1 MSMPRQRLRNRLMLA
16 FAAFALFVAGLFGL
30 YAISFMYATED
41 AFFDAALAQEAAT
54 LQQRRGSSAHW
65 PQPQAAYMRVHTD
78 RGSLPADLRAAFADE
93 PERREFAGRDGRH
106 YHLRSLAPDGDPD
119 GPWLVAEVGRQ
130 LVVRPMRDRVLSLLA
145 WSALATLGVALAIG
159 YWLARRTTA
168 PLSALAAEVAT
179 LSPERLPTRL
189 STRTAD
195 DEVGVL
201 AQGLSALIERTLA
214 FVAREREFTRDASH
228 ELRTPLAVIRSTS
241 EQLLAEPALSAQG
254 RRHLHYLQQS
264 ALRLEQTVTAL
275 LALAREEEPAS
286 AAAAT
291 ALLPLIEQVII
302 EQSPLLEHKP
312 VEVDIAVDAS
322 LRAPWPAPVLHILL
336 SNLIGNA
343 FAHSDSGR
351 VAIQADTGAL
361 RIVNRGHA
369 VPEAERARLH
379 DAYRRRA
386 GSPGQGLGLAIVQ
399 RLCER
404 YRIGLRLEHGDD
416 GRLLAVVDLSAPI
429 AIAAAPVGAA

>member
-1 MSMPRQRLRNRLMLA
+1 MSLPRQRLRNRLMLA

-78 RGSLPADLRAAFADE
+78 RDSLPADLRAAFADE
-93 PERREFAGRDGRH
+93 PGRREFAGRDGRH
-106 YHLRSLAPDGDPD
+106 YHLRSLAPAGDPD

-159 YWLARRTTA
+159 YWLARRITA

-179 LSPERLPTRL
+179 LSPERLPPRL
-189 STRTAD
+189 NTRTAD

-241 EQLLAEPALSAQG
+241 EQLLGEPGLSAQG

-275 LALAREEEPAS
+275 LALAREDEPAP
-286 AAAAT
+286 AATST

-312 VEVDIAVDAS
+312 VEVDISVDAS
-322 LRAPWPAPVLHILL
+322 LRAPWPAPALHILL

-351 VAIQADTGAL
+351 VAIQADAGAL
-361 RIVNRGHA
+361 RIANRGHA
-369 VPEAERARLH
+369 VPEAERALLH
-379 DAYRRRA
+379 EPHHRRA
-386 GSPGQGLGLAIVQ
+386 GSPGHGLGLAIVQ

-404 YRIGLRLEHGDD
+404 YRIDLRLEHGDD
-416 GRLLAVVDLSAPI
+416 GELLAVVGLSAPV